1 MQSYQLHIHL
11 NKNIEIEIGK
21 LGKFTFPM
29 GNYVYTG
36 SAKKNI
42 DERIKRHKS
51 NSSDKKLYWH
61 VDYLL
66 NDKNAKIN
74 DKNLFALIA
83 SPRGRITPQ
92 MSNVTNQNL
101 KV

>member
-1 MQSYQLHIHL
+1 MQRGYDTNFNVDVVSCRFTGFNRDGKYA
-11 NKNIEIEIGK
+11 KNHAKHHRIAI
-21 LGKFTFPM
+21 FTADD
-29 GNYVYTG
+29 N
-36 SAKKNI
+36 
-42 DERIKRHKS
+42 
-51 NSSDKKLYWH
+51 
-61 VDYLL
+61 
-66 NDKNAKIN
+66 NAKIN

>member
-1 MQSYQLHIHL
+1 MQRSQDTNFNVDIVLCRFTGFVCDQKHA
-11 NKNIEIEIGK
+11 KNHRIAI
-21 LGKFTFPM
+21 FTADD
-29 GNYVYTG
+29 N
-36 SAKKNI
+36 
-42 DERIKRHKS
+42 
-51 NSSDKKLYWH
+51 
-61 VDYLL
+61 
-66 NDKNAKIN
+66 NAKIN

>member
-1 MQSYQLHIHL
+1 LDDLVQRGYDTNFNVDVVSCRFTGFNRDGKYT
-11 NKNIEIEIGK
+11 KNHAKHHRIAI
-21 LGKFTFPM
+21 FT
-29 GNYVYTG
+29 
-36 SAKKNI
+36 A
-42 DERIKRHKS
+42 D
-51 NSSDKKLYWH
+51 
-61 VDYLL
+61 
-66 NDKNAKIN
+66 DKNAKIN

>member
-1 MQSYQLHIHL
+1 LDDLVQRGQGTNFSFGAVSCRFTGFTHDRKYL
-11 NKNIEIEIGK
+11 KNHAKYHRIAI
-21 LGKFTFPM
+21 FTAD
-29 GNYVYTG
+29 N
-36 SAKKNI
+36 
-42 DERIKRHKS
+42 
-51 NSSDKKLYWH
+51 
-61 VDYLL
+61 
-66 NDKNAKIN
+66 KNAKIN

>member
-1 MQSYQLHIHL
+1 MQRGYDTNFNVDVVSCRFTGFNRDGKYA
-11 NKNIEIEIGK
+11 KNHAKHHRIAI
-21 LGKFTFPM
+21 FT
-29 GNYVYTG
+29 
-36 SAKKNI
+36 A
-42 DERIKRHKS
+42 DDS
-51 NSSDKKLYWH
+51 NSR
-61 VDYLL
+61 
-66 NDKNAKIN
+66 IN